1 MHKELSTRQY
11 ISAGEEKLD
20 MDAQLW
26 RRKQRLRNGI
36 AFLWDKAAQLKSK
49 FSEG

>member
-1 MHKELSTRQY
+1 MHNEPSTRQY

-26 RRKQRLRNGI
+26 RLKQRRRNGV

-49 FSEG
+49 SSKG

>member
-1 MHKELSTRQY
+1 MHKVPSIRQY
-11 ISAGEEKLD
+11 ISAGGEKLD

-26 RRKQRLRNGI
+26 RRKQRRRNGV

-49 FSEG
+49 SSEG